1 VRPNDIELVP
11 VGHSGRR
18 TAVGVTAAA
27 LLLVVAI
34 LKPWAGAAL
43 VASPS
48 ASPLQFVAAVTAAAP
63 SPSSSGGD
71 VAVPMCDSPDG
82 WRIVA
87 DDVEL
92 GRSVRTWIV
101 ADVEYSTIPPVRS
114 TVPVTALVSSG
125 VSNLGFCLPP
135 DVAAAGKTVWSA
147 TLWRQGGD
155 ASDSTA
161 WQAAAQ
167 LTPLPGAIG
176 ALAAPVGG
184 AITTWPPGR
193 YVLEARFQGSTREA
207 WLGLLIRTGL

>member
-1 VRPNDIELVP
+1 MRPNDIELVR

-18 TAVGVTAAA
+18 TAVGVTAAT

-34 LKPWAGAAL
+34 LKPWAGAAP
-43 VASPS
+43 VTSPS
-48 ASPLQFVAAVTAAAP
+48 ATPLQFVAAVTAAAP

-71 VAVPMCDSPDG
+71 VAAPLCDSPDG

-114 TVPVTALVSSG
+114 TVPVTAVVSRGVSS
-125 VSNLGFCLPP
+125 LGFCRPP
-135 DVAAAGKTVWSA
+135 DSAGAGRTVWSA
-147 TLWRQGGD
+147 TLWRQSGD
-155 ASDSTA
+155 AADAAA
-161 WQAAAQ
+161 WQAAAE

-184 AITTWPPGR
+184 AIATWPPGR
-193 YVLEARFQGSTREA
+193 YLLEARFQGSTREA
-207 WLGLLIRTGL
+207 WLGLLIRSGL

>member
-1 VRPNDIELVP
+1 VRPNDIEMAR

-27 LLLVVAI
+27 LLLIIAI
-34 LKPWAGAAL
+34 LKPWGGAAP
-43 VASPS
+43 VASLP
-48 ASPLQFVAAVTAAAP
+48 APPLQFVAAVTGAAP
-63 SPSSSGGD
+63 SVSSSGAE
-71 VAVPMCDSPDG
+71 VAAPLCDSPDG

-92 GRSVRTWIV
+92 GKSVRTWIV
-101 ADVEYSTIPPVRS
+101 AAVEYSTIPPVRS
-114 TVPVTALVSSG
+114 TVPVTALVSNG
-125 VSNLGFCLPP
+125 VSSLGFCLPP
-135 DVAAAGKTVWSA
+135 EIARAGKTVWSA
-147 TLWRQGGD
+147 TLWRQSGD

-167 LTPLPGAIG
+167 LTPVPGAIG

-184 AITTWPPGR
+184 AIATWPAGR

-207 WLGLLIRTGL
+207 WLGLLIRAGL